1 MFFSIN
7 EAKKL
12 ANLAKLSFSINEI
25 INLRKDLEN
34 IVSHFKMLNELDVS
48 NVEPIE
54 HVGLTKFF
62 MRNDKV
68 KPVIGLDG
76 LKNCV
81 STKNCLIK
89 VPKII
94 K

>member
-54 HVGLTKFF
+54 HVVF
-62 MRNDKV
+62 
-68 KPVIGLDG
+68 
-76 LKNCV
+76 
-81 STKNCLIK
+81 
-89 VPKII
+89 
-94 K
+94 